1 MQCFDGPLYPGTMV
15 PSLLTT
21 SHSLSVGTPRVGDL
35 RRVRFARLLAAAY
48 LVAFAALATS
58 VTAQP
63 INPNE
68 LIILTTTTTQDSG
81 ILRVLTDAFAK
92 RSGLTVKAIVAG
104 SGDILKQGARGKGDV
119 LLTHSPEAEQV
130 WMARGNG
137 TSRRLVMYNDFV
149 IIGPEADP
157 AKIRGLRATAALRRI
172 ADAKA
177 PFVSRGDQ
185 SGTHVR
191 ELATWKRAGVEP
203 PKGQSWYRETGQGQA
218 LTMDV
223 ASQLQAYAF
232 TDRGTYL
239 VDAQRIG
246 LPILVEHDKVL
257 YNIYHVMPVNAAK
270 FPKVNVSAA
279 QAFAD
284 WLVSREGQGVI
295 GEFGKAQYGR
305 SLFVPAA
312 FLREEDLFL
321 N

>member
-1 MQCFDGPLYPGTMV
+1 M
-15 PSLLTT
+15 
-21 SHSLSVGTPRVGDL
+21 
-35 RRVRFARLLAAAY
+35 VRFARLLAAAY
-48 LVAFAALATS
+48 LVAFAGLATS
-58 VTAQP
+58 VMAQP

-92 RSGLTVKAIVAG
+92 KSGLTVKAIVAG
-104 SGDILKQGARGKGDV
+104 SGDILKQGARGEGDV
-119 LLTHSPEAEQV
+119 LLTHSPEAEKA
-130 WMARGNG
+130 WMADGNG

-157 AKIRGLRATAALRRI
+157 AKIKGLRAAAALRRI
-172 ADAKA
+172 AETKT

-191 ELATWKRAGVEP
+191 ELAMWKRAGID
-203 PKGQSWYRETGQGQA
+203 PKGQSWYRETGQGQG

-223 ASQLQAYAF
+223 ASQFQAYAF

-239 VDAQRIG
+239 VHARRIG
-246 LPILVEHDKVL
+246 LPILVEDDPAL

-270 FPKVNVSAA
+270 FPKVNASAG

-284 WLVSREGQGVI
+284 WVVSPEGQTVI
-295 GEFGKAQYGR
+295 AEFGKGEYGR

-312 FLREEDLFL
+312 TKHEDELL
-321 N
+321 QN